1 MSANNPGLLERQCR
15 VLQCSKTANLL
26 FTIKQYIVGRTNRR
40 SWGTPLYSTEMRVR
54 FASHPQQPC
63 DSRGVSA
70 NEDSFLKS
78 SLSVAASRKRASIPG
93 VCTRAPADI
102 LIKFAHYCTHHPLH
116 VMFGRYQ
123 NILLHVLPLFQV
135 PAFSFHAPSA
145 RCDEDACNKYLIR
158 LEHENRTT

>member
-102 LIKFAHYCTHHPLH
+102 LIKVCTRLH
-116 VMFGRYQ
+116 ASSITRNVREISEYSPSCTSSIPGPCIF
-123 NILLHVLPLFQV
+123 ISCTISQV
-135 PAFSFHAPSA
+135 RR
-145 RCDEDACNKYLIR
+145 RCL
-158 LEHENRTT
+158 